1 MATGDAYS
9 LNQLFGGRDIGT
21 VVEVR
26 ALPSGRPPRLALR
39 CSRLKGRFA
48 LSGSPLARFAPRDPA
63 KPLTRCAPRRPLRC
77 RPRGEPRRIVF
88 PTPTCASVASCS
100 FRAGRTGR
108 NSSWWGCLCRGP
120 SERRW
125 PTSPRWRRCCWAGHW
140 PLRTV
145 ATVGAADGLAKVPRK
160 DGLSLHVGEILDAGR
175 EAEMINWQW
184 QDILR

>member
-77 RPRGEPRRIVF
+77 RPRGEPRRIV
-88 PTPTCASVASCS
+88 PTLTCASVAS
-100 FRAGRTGR
+100 
-108 NSSWWGCLCRGP
+108 L
-120 SERRW
+120 
-125 PTSPRWRRCCWAGHW
+125 
-140 PLRTV
+140 L
-145 ATVGAADGLAKVPRK
+145 VPRRM
-160 DGLSLHVGEILDAGR
+160 DWSGFLEVGLREHRASLHISLLLVWSRTEAPPTFECISALSLAAALTRA
-175 EAEMINWQW
+175 
-184 QDILR
+184 